1 MARTRL
7 VCWMLVLV
15 TLVLFAQVRSY
26 EFVEYDDPEYVM
38 ENQNVKNGFTKEG
51 LAWAFGKV
59 HGESTYWHPLTWMS
73 HMLDCQLFGMN
84 AGAHHLVSVFLHA
97 LNAALLFLV
106 LQQMTGAFWRS
117 AMVAALF
124 AWHPLQVD
132 SVAWIAER
140 KNVLSGLFWI
150 VAMGAYIHYARRP
163 GVGRY
168 LLVLLG
174 CALGLMCKPILV
186 VLPCALLLLDFWPLR
201 RWPWARLWAA
211 QGFAEERKSSPR
223 FPPATSAKLIL
234 EKVPLFLLGV
244 VSSYITVVAHR
255 ELGSTSASEA
265 MPFYYRVGNALVSY
279 VRYLGKAIW
288 PEGLCVFYPHP
299 GAWPEGQVAAS
310 AALLLGVTLLVLW
323 KMRRAPYAPVGWFWF
338 LGVLVPYIGLVQ
350 AGLQAMADRFA
361 YLPLIGLFVLV
372 VWSAADLTAA
382 WPRRQAV
389 VSVLAGAVLL
399 ACGAMTWTQ
408 LGYWQNSVMLFT
420 HAVAV
425 TTNNAP
431 AHINLGVA
439 LEKEGR
445 QEEALLHYQEALRI
459 RPSQPQV
466 HNNLGNLLAAMGR
479 TDEAIVHY
487 QRALQLRPGVA
498 LVHLNFGLTL
508 AGQGKLDEATA
519 HFAEAIRLR
528 PADPEPHFAMAK
540 ALLAQDKPEQAIE
553 HLRAA
558 LRLDPDHIKSLMQLA
573 RLLAANE
580 IATLR
585 NGAEA
590 VRLAQRANH
599 LTGGQHP
606 GVLDTLAMAYAEAG
620 RFEDAARAAQQA
632 LDLLNAIEQK
642 DLAAEV
648 RARLQLYQAG
658 KPYRESCTNVAS
670 RFPKS

>member
-1 MARTRL
+1 
-7 VCWMLVLV
+7 
-15 TLVLFAQVRSY
+15 
-26 EFVEYDDPEYVM
+26 
-38 ENQNVKNGFTKEG
+38 
-51 LAWAFGKV
+51 
-59 HGESTYWHPLTWMS
+59 
-73 HMLDCQLFGMN
+73 
-84 AGAHHLVSVFLHA
+84 
-97 LNAALLFLV
+97 
-106 LQQMTGAFWRS
+106 MTGAFWRS

-150 VAMGAYIHYARRP
+150 VAMGAYVHYARRP

-201 RWPWARLWAA
+201 RSPCARLWAA
-211 QGFAEERKSSPR
+211 RGFAEDRNSSLQ
-223 FPPATSAKLIL
+223 FAPATSAKLIL

-255 ELGSTSASEA
+255 ELGSTPASEA
-265 MPFYYRVGNALVSY
+265 MPFYHRVGNALVSY
-279 VRYLGKAIW
+279 ARYLGTAIW
-288 PEGLCVFYPHP
+288 PEDLCVFYPHP
-299 GAWPEGQVAAS
+299 GAWPAGQVAGS

-323 KMRRAPYAPVGWFWF
+323 KTRRAPYAPVGWFWF

-372 VWSAADLTAA
+372 VWSAADFTAG
-382 WPRRQAV
+382 WPRRRAV

-399 ACGAMTWTQ
+399 ACGAMTWKQ
-408 LGYWQNSVMLFT
+408 LGYWQNSVTLFT

-445 QEEALLHYQEALRI
+445 DEEALLHYQEALRI
-459 RPSQPQV
+459 RPTQPQV

-479 TDEAIVHY
+479 ADEAIVHY
-487 QRALQLRPGVA
+487 QRALQLRPAVA

-508 AGQGKLDEATA
+508 AGQGKFDEATA

-553 HLRAA
+553 HLRTA
-558 LRLDPDHIKSLMQLA
+558 LRLDPDHAKSLMQLA

-580 IATLR
+580 IVTLR

-590 VRLAQRANH
+590 VRLAQRANQ

-606 GVLDTLAMAYAEAG
+606 VMLDALAMAYAEAG
-620 RFEDAARAAQQA
+620 RFEDAARTAQQA
-632 LDLLNAIEQK
+632 LYLLDAIEQK

-648 RARLQLYQAG
+648 RARLQLYQAAT
-658 KPYRESCTNVAS
+658 PYRESCANVAS
-670 RFPKS
+670 RFPKP